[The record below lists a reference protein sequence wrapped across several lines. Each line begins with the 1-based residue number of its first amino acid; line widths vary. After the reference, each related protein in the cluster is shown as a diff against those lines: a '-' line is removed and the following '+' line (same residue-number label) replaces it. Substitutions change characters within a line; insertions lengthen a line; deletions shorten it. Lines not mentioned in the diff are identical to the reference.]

1 MTTST
6 FVLSHSHPVQLYFHN
21 LGRAA
26 RFLGAALVASAPQ
39 PPETQTATP
48 QASLKFASHDGDENR
63 AASTDMLYSLASQ
76 FESTQPNQA
85 AELRWLASRG

>member
-6 FVLSHSHPVQLYFHN
+6 FALSHAHPVQMYFHN

-26 RFLGAALVASAPQ
+26 RFLGAALVAAAPL
-39 PPETQTATP
+39 PPEAQTSAS
-48 QASLKFASHDGDENR
+48 QASLKFAPHDVDENR
-63 AASTDMLYSLASQ
+63 AATTDMLYSLASQ

-85 AELRWLASRG
+85 AELRWLASHG

>member
-6 FVLSHSHPVQLYFHN
+6 FALSHAHPVQLYFHN

-26 RFLGAALVASAPQ
+26 RYLGAALVAAAPQ
-39 PPETQTATP
+39 PPEVLAAEP
-48 QASLKFASHDGDENR
+48 QASLKFAEPGEGQ
-63 AASTDMLYSLASQ
+63 AAGTDMLYALARQ